1 MRIFLLVTFC
11 LRKNNMSVFIHKIE
25 FHVTVKSDMS
35 YPYVFTWINLK
46 NTVSKTAFKNKHG
59 ILFIYF

>member
-1 MRIFLLVTFC
+1 
-11 LRKNNMSVFIHKIE
+11 MSLFIHKIE
-25 FHVTVKSDMS
+25 FHVMVKSDML